1 MGKDDAQNLAHP
13 AGSLALMA
21 ERSHPLKVRPRM
33 PARLTQALH
42 RRVSK
47 DDAQN
52 LAHPAGSFALKAE
65 RSHPLKVQPRMAAR
79 LTQALHRRVG
89 KDDAQNLAHPAGS
102 LALKAERSHP
112 LKVRPRM
119 AARLTSAFM
128 DERTNKEKPRGRSL
142 AGQSG
147 QAGREMA
154 SLRKHAVSSR
164 KAVPW

>member
-1 MGKDDAQNLAHP
+1 
-13 AGSLALMA
+13 
-21 ERSHPLKVRPRM
+21 
-33 PARLTQALH
+33 
-42 RRVSK
+42 
-47 DDAQN
+47 
-52 LAHPAGSFALKAE
+52 
-65 RSHPLKVQPRMAAR
+65 MAAR

-89 KDDAQNLAHPAGS
+89 KDAAQNLAHPAGSLALKAESSHTLRVRSRRAARLTQALHRRVGKDAAQNLAHPVGS

-128 DERTNKEKPRGRSL
+128 DERTNKEKPRGQSL

-154 SLRKHAVSSR
+154 SLRKLAVSSR
-164 KAVPW
+164 KAAPW